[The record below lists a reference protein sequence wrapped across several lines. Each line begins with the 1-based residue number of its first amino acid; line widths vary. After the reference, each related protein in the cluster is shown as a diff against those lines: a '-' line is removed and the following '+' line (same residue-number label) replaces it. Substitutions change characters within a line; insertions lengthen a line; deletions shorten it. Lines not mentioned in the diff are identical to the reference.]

1 MRRELVYANDL
12 GYRRSNGYKHGARGT
27 WSWKNTS
34 STFRPNRIKYRD
46 IYRDEITRVPKD
58 DTGWRKPTA
67 YKAHGHTVVPPVASV
82 YATSERQWDPPYE
95 DYTDE
100 YIHVHS
106 GNVASTSNST
116 YGWIKMSCFG
126 SPVYNLGSYFDSY
139 QNKSLIK
146 ARNAIADRRA
156 SFGEA
161 IAELSEGVSDLRKFF
176 GKNARVLRGIAA
188 RDPKQ
193 VLREFRS
200 TPYKPTKKQAAEVK
214 RVVGNKVRAP
224 AQHLSESLMA
234 IEWGLSPMISDAH
247 DLVRLLEG
255 NLLSGTLRVNGKSSV
270 YEPVSRSA
278 SSSSGLSTGYTTWS
292 RETDEFGRVGVY
304 TSLWYDIDVS
314 SVRNLTQLGLADI
327 PQVTWAVLP
336 GSFLVDWVIPVS
348 SWLKSLTATLG
359 LTYKGGSS
367 TAFGRHTHITRLN
380 YQGTTLPGILKSCDI
395 QQQAEVVRYFA
406 MERRVHPSEPIPRLP
421 GIRDPFGAYQAVM
434 SAALLGAQIKTLPA
448 LPQKRKR

>member
-12 GYRRSNGYKHGARGT
+12 GYKTATGYKHGARGT
-27 WSWKNTS
+27 WSWKHNSVTL
-34 STFRPNRIKYRD
+34 RPNRIKYRD
-46 IYRDEITRVPKD
+46 IYRDEIKRAPQD
-58 DTGWRKPTA
+58 DTGWRKPLP

-82 YATSERQWDPPYE
+82 YATSEKPWAPPYE
-95 DYTDE
+95 HYVDE
-100 YIHVHS
+100 YIHTQS
-106 GNVASTSNST
+106 GNVSSSSSSS
-116 YGWIKMSCFG
+116 YGWVVMSCLN
-126 SPVYNLGSYFDSY
+126 SPVYNLPEYFGKY
-139 QNKSLIK
+139 QNASLIK

-161 IAELSEGVSDLRKFF
+161 IAELSSGISDLNKFF
-176 GKNARVLRGIAA
+176 GKNTRILRGLVA
-188 RDPKQ
+188 RNPRQ
-193 VLREFRS
+193 VLREFRN
-200 TPYKPTKKQAAEVK
+200 TPYQPSK
-214 RVVGNKVRAP
+214 RQWDRARKVIGDKTRAP

-255 NLLSGTLRVNGKSSV
+255 NLLSGTLRVNGKSAV
-270 YEPVSRSA
+270 FEPSERSA
-278 SSSSGLSTGYTTWS
+278 SDPAGLSTGYTSWS
-292 RETDEFGRVGVY
+292 RESKEFGRVGVY

-314 SVRNLTQLGLADI
+314 SLRTLTQLGLADV
-327 PQVTWAVLP
+327 PQVAWAVVP

-367 TAFGRHTHITRLN
+367 TAFGRHTHLTHLKFKS
-380 YQGTTLPGILKSCDI
+380 TTLPGTLTRCDI

-406 MERRVHPSEPIPRLP
+406 MERRVHPSEPIPRPP

-448 LPQKRKR
+448 PPSGRR